1 MRSVCIVQARIGSK
15 RLPSKVLLPL
25 NGHTV
30 IGEVLTRCK
39 RIPGIDEV
47 VCAVPPDAPLIQEAG
62 KYCRVIVGK
71 EHDVLGRY
79 CQAAS
84 QSDADIIMRIT
95 ADCPLISPELCGEV
109 LAKFKREGADY
120 ASNIEPRT
128 FPKGLDCEVF
138 SRGLLNLAYCEDDD
152 REHVTTWM
160 RMAPAWTGVRR
171 VNVASPWPLDGRLTL
186 DTWDDYAVICAAFGH
201 EVDPEIKFRRAFP
214 FGIVA

>member
-1 MRSVCIVQARIGSK
+1 MRSVCIVQARMGST
-15 RLPSKVLLPL
+15 RLPGKVLLPL
-25 NGHTV
+25 NKHTV

-47 VCAVPPDAPLIQEAG
+47 VCAIPADASLFQEAA
-62 KYCRVIVGK
+62 KYCSVIVGK
-71 EHDVLGRY
+71 EYDVLGRY
-79 CQAAS
+79 CLAAS
-84 QSDADIIMRIT
+84 KHDADIVMRIT
-95 ADCPLISPELCGEV
+95 GDCPLISPELCGEV

-138 SRGLLNLAYCEDDD
+138 SRNALFFAYEEDDD

-160 RMAPAWTGVRR
+160 RRAKIKR
-171 VNVASPWPLDGRLTL
+171 VNVASPWPMDGRLTL

-201 EVDPEIKFRRAFP
+201 ETPKHLQA
-214 FGIVA
+214 A